1 MFDLRLSDK
10 DAFYDEEKKLRKFYQ
25 KTLIKMVRELN
36 LFGDDLEKKEK
47 FGLVNEEEDDLNY

>member
-10 DAFYDEEKKLRKFYQ
+10 DAFYEEEKKLRKFYQ

-36 LFGDDLEKKEK
+36 LFGDDSEKKEK

>member
-1 MFDLRLSDK
+1 MFDLRLADK

-36 LFGDDLEKKEK
+36 LFGDDSEKKEK